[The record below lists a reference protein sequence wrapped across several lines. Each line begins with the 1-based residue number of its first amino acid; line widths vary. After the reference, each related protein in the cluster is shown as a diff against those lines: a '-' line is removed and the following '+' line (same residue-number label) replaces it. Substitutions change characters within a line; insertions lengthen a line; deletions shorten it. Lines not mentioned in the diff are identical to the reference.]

1 MCDIGADQRTDT
13 RAYAAEAAKG
23 DKPGRPFHH
32 PLDIL
37 QCFERLLG
45 GSLSVA
51 LNCHK
56 STLNNKVTMDFSSFK
71 VFCRKNFAPLAKALK
86 TRRARG
92 TSQKRQGWGGWPPP
106 RGPGMDKGPRQRA

>member
-45 GSLSVA
+45 RTLSVA
-51 LNCHK
+51 LSCHK
-56 STLNNKVTMDFSSFK
+56 STLNNKVMMNFSSFK
-71 VFCRKNFAPLAKALK
+71 VFWNKNFPADASGRHSPSA
-86 TRRARG
+86 ARSQN
-92 TSQKRQGWGGWPPP
+92 TSSIWILHRS
-106 RGPGMDKGPRQRA
+106 